1 MLPDQRSRNNDRLSA
16 IIIGG
21 GITGLSTAW
30 YLEKLARED
39 GTNLSIVLV
48 ERENG
53 LGGKIST
60 LREDGF
66 VVEAGPD
73 GFLTRKPWAMD
84 LANELGL
91 SEDIVYMQAMGASLL
106 VDGKLHRIPP
116 GLMGP
121 APASRKDV
129 WSASFLS
136 WRGKLRASLEPLV
149 GKRKAAGRESLGAF
163 LRRRMGA
170 ELTDT
175 LLEPLTAGIYGSDSY
190 DMSLDALFP
199 ILEEWEE
206 RYGSITRGM
215 RESKKAARGSN
226 PPPSAFF
233 SFDGGAYRIVQAVA
247 DSLEKTEIIR
257 GRAAVAVNQ
266 TEEAHPPRYR
276 VTLDDARSFESD
288 VVVLATPAQDAGTL
302 VGSFAPGLGRLLERM
317 RSSPTG
323 SVSMAFRR
331 EDVTHPLDGSGFLA
345 PRSEAG
351 LVAGCTW
358 TSSKWPGRS
367 PGEYVLLRA
376 FLGSA
381 KGRSFLEHSDED
393 LIAAAT
399 ETLQP
404 LLGIRGAPGRAWVHR
419 WAEGMPQYKVDHTEW
434 LDGVERELAGHQGL
448 FLCGASYRGI
458 GVPDCVRQGR
468 DTAERI
474 HSFALRSAGRTSTQP
489 LNA

>member
-1 MLPDQRSRNNDRLSA
+1 
-16 IIIGG
+16 
-21 GITGLSTAW
+21 
-30 YLEKLARED
+30 
-39 GTNLSIVLV
+39 
-48 ERENG
+48 
-53 LGGKIST
+53 
-60 LREDGF
+60 
-66 VVEAGPD
+66 
-73 GFLTRKPWAMD
+73 
-84 LANELGL
+84 
-91 SEDIVYMQAMGASLL
+91 
-106 VDGKLHRIPP
+106 
-116 GLMGP
+116 
-121 APASRKDV
+121 
-129 WSASFLS
+129 
-136 WRGKLRASLEPLV
+136 
-149 GKRKAAGRESLGAF
+149 
-163 LRRRMGA
+163 
-170 ELTDT
+170 
-175 LLEPLTAGIYGSDSY
+175 
-190 DMSLDALFP
+190 MSLDALFP

-215 RESKKAARGSN
+215 RESKKAVRGSN

-233 SFDGGAYRIVQAVA
+233 SFDGGAYRIVQAVV
-247 DSLEKTEIIR
+247 DSLEKTEIIS
-257 GRAAVAVNQ
+257 GRAAVAVDRK
-266 TEEAHPPRYR
+266 EAAHSLRYR
-276 VTLDDARSFESD
+276 ATLDDAQSFESD

-302 VGSFAPGLGRLLERM
+302 VGSFAPSLGRLLEGM

-367 PGEYVLLRA
+367 PGDYVLLRA

-399 ETLQP
+399 ETLRP
-404 LLGIRGAPGRAWVHR
+404 LLGIRGAPERAWVHR

-468 DTAERI
+468 DTAEQHPLIRAAERRTNLHATPECLTAGMCRTEWSI
-474 HSFALRSAGRTSTQP
+474 VEAERRSADGVRHSRKPERTLKPYYRGHTRRTRPQPGSGGRTCGEVPCGGGQDTAPGDDPACREPAGRTPEPWRRRRMARLRRHEALASVHSGRCR
-489 LNA
+489 AYRCR

>member
-1 MLPDQRSRNNDRLSA
+1 M
-16 IIIGG
+16 
-21 GITGLSTAW
+21 
-30 YLEKLARED
+30 
-39 GTNLSIVLV
+39 
-48 ERENG
+48 
-53 LGGKIST
+53 
-60 LREDGF
+60 
-66 VVEAGPD
+66 
-73 GFLTRKPWAMD
+73 
-84 LANELGL
+84 
-91 SEDIVYMQAMGASLL
+91 
-106 VDGKLHRIPP
+106 
-116 GLMGP
+116 
-121 APASRKDV
+121 

-149 GKRKAAGRESLGAF
+149 GKRKAAERESLGAF

-226 PPPSAFF
+226 PSPSAFF
-233 SFDGGAYRIVQAVA
+233 SFDGGAYRIVQAVV
-247 DSLEKTEIIR
+247 DSLEKTEVIS

-302 VGSFAPGLGRLLERM
+302 VGSFAPSLGRLLEGM

-345 PRSEAG
+345 SRSEAG

-399 ETLQP
+399 ETLRP
-404 LLGIRGAPGRAWVHR
+404 LLGIRGAPGTCLGEPVDRGDAAVQGGPYGMAGWRGGRTRRTRRPLPVRGFLQRHRRA
-419 WAEGMPQYKVDHTEW
+419 G
-434 LDGVERELAGHQGL
+434 
-448 FLCGASYRGI
+448 
-458 GVPDCVRQGR
+458 
-468 DTAERI
+468 
-474 HSFALRSAGRTSTQP
+474 LRSARARHSGAHPLIRAAERRTNLHAPPECLIAGMCRTE
-489 LNA
+489 